1 MTQTTEANSP
11 IVDADHHLWQRGEV
25 EHVTEDHVR
34 NAYRALAEGN
44 MDMIEM
50 YWDADMVWLV
60 PGHNQLSGWKY
71 SRQEFLDFMKK
82 VGELSGGSFNMRTIT
97 IMTNDEYSTDV
108 TNNQGTRA
116 NDPNKK
122 LNIDVAHVLR
132 WHHGK
137 VIAGK
142 GGIFGDGTAQYDE
155 FWS

>member
-1 MTQTTEANSP
+1 MAKTSEASGR
-11 IVDADHHLWQRGEV
+11 IVGADHHTWERGDA

-34 NAYRALAEGN
+34 NAYKALAEGN
-44 MDMIEM
+44 MDMLEM
-50 YWDADMVWLV
+50 YWDDDMVWEV

-71 SRQEFLDFMKK
+71 GRQEFLNFMKK
-82 VGELSGGSFNMRTIT
+82 VGELSGGSFHMRTIT
-97 IMTNDEYSTDV
+97 IMTNGEYSTDV

-132 WHHGK
+132 WRNGR